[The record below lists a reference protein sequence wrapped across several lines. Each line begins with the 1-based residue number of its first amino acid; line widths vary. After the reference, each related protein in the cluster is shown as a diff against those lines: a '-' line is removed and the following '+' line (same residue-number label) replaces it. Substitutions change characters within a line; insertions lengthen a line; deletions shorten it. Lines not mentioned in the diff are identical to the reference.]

1 MKLPAHWPAWL
12 TFERMAKLPA
22 KIAGQFPRLPED
34 IRFPV
39 PERVRRA
46 MPVFVRTTTFKL
58 ALLYSLMIAAFS
70 GALLA
75 YLYYS
80 TVYYIRVESERRIT
94 VEFEQLANAYYT
106 GGIERLSQSVFERMT
121 LSGSP
126 FYYYLEY
133 TSGRKIAGHFPRLP
147 DDPPESCMKT
157 VYFDFELPQSDG
169 SKTLRPA
176 AGLIV
181 RLRDNGGALM
191 VAFDTAQ
198 QTVIVDRIQSAI
210 LVAAPVA
217 LILSLF
223 GGVLITR
230 GAARRA
236 EELAK
241 TAEAVIGGELS
252 RRVPVRG
259 TGDEFDR
266 LAQRINAMLDQI
278 GKLVE
283 ASQNTGNAI
292 AHDLRS
298 PLTRLRN
305 RLEIALAKPM
315 TDETASTTLGETVE
329 EVDRVLDTF
338 NAILRL
344 ARLDAGTEGL
354 RVRMDLSEV
363 AEELAELF
371 DPACEEGGLSFR
383 SQITRN
389 QLVLGD
395 RELIGQAISNLIDNA
410 VKYTPQGGAICL
422 SVTRGPEAM
431 IDLTVLDTGPGI
443 PEVERPRVIERF
455 HRLDSARTQP
465 GSGLGLSLVQ
475 SVAELHGG
483 ELVLADGNW
492 PKDCPGLKATLRLPR
507 A

>member
-1 MKLPAHWPAWL
+1 MKLPTHRPAWL
-12 TFERMAKLPA
+12 SFEYLAKLPA
-22 KIAGQFPRLPED
+22 KLAGRLP
-34 IRFPV
+34 RFPDDFQL
-39 PERVRRA
+39 PLPDRVRKS
-46 MPVFVRTTTFKL
+46 MPVFMRTTTFKL
-58 ALLYSLMIAAFS
+58 AMLYSLMIAAFS

-106 GGIERLSQSVFERMT
+106 GGMERLSQSVFERMT

-126 FYYYLEY
+126 FYYYLED

-147 DDPPESCMKT
+147 DDPPESGMKT
-157 VYFDFELPQSDG
+157 VYFDFELPQTDG
-169 SKTLRPA
+169 TTVLRPA
-176 AGLIV
+176 AGRIV
-181 RLRDNGGALM
+181 RLRDNGGSLM

-217 LILSLF
+217 LVLSLL

-305 RLEIALAKPM
+305 RLELALAAPM
-315 TDETASTTLGETVE
+315 TEQDASNTLGETVE

-371 DPACEEGGLSFR
+371 DPACEEAGLTFR
-383 SQITRN
+383 SQIARS

-410 VKYTPQGGAICL
+410 IKYTPQGGAISL

-443 PEVERPRVIERF
+443 PDAERPKVIQRF
-455 HRLDSARTQP
+455 HRMDSARTQP

-483 ELVLADGNW
+483 ELVLADGSG
-492 PKDCPGLKATLRLPR
+492 PKDRPGLRATLRLPR

>member
-1 MKLPAHWPAWL
+1 
-12 TFERMAKLPA
+12 
-22 KIAGQFPRLPED
+22 
-34 IRFPV
+34 
-39 PERVRRA
+39 
-46 MPVFVRTTTFKL
+46 
-58 ALLYSLMIAAFS
+58 
-70 GALLA
+70 
-75 YLYYS
+75 
-80 TVYYIRVESERRIT
+80 
-94 VEFEQLANAYYT
+94 
-106 GGIERLSQSVFERMT
+106 
-121 LSGSP
+121 
-126 FYYYLEY
+126 
-133 TSGRKIAGHFPRLP
+133 
-147 DDPPESCMKT
+147 DPPDAGMKT
-157 VYFDFELPQSDG
+157 VYFNFELPQPDG

-176 AGLIV
+176 AGRIV

-217 LILSLF
+217 LILSLL
-223 GGVLITR
+223 GGALITR

-305 RLEIALAKPM
+305 RLETALSKPM
-315 TDETASTTLGETVE
+315 TQEVASSTLVETVE
-329 EVDRVLDTF
+329 EVDRVLGTF

-354 RVRMDLSEV
+354 RVRMDLSDV

-371 DPACEEGGLSFR
+371 GPACEESGLALR
-383 SQITRN
+383 SQIARN
-389 QLVLGD
+389 QQVLGD

-410 VKYTPQGGAICL
+410 IKYTPSGGSISL
-422 SVTRGPEAM
+422 SVMRGPEAM
-431 IDLTVLDTGPGI
+431 IDLTVTDTGPGI
-443 PEVERPRVIERF
+443 PELERPKVIERF
-455 HRLDSARTQP
+455 HRMDSARTQP
-465 GSGLGLSLVQ
+465 GSGLGLALVQ
-475 SVAELHGG
+475 SVADLHGG
-483 ELVLADGNW
+483 ALLLDDANG
-492 PKDCPGLKATLRLPR
+492 PKNRPGLKATLRLPR

>member
-1 MKLPAHWPAWL
+1 MKLPTQWPAWL
-12 TFERMAKLPA
+12 KRAHVLKSPA
-22 KIAGQFPRLPED
+22 IVAAYLRRLPEEL
-34 IRFPV
+34 RLPL
-39 PERVRRA
+39 PEGVRKA
-46 MPVFVRTTTFKL
+46 VPVFVRTTTFKL
-58 ALLYSLMIAAFS
+58 AILYSTMIAAFS

-94 VEFEQLANAYYT
+94 VEFEQLANAYYQ
-106 GGIERLSQSVFERMT
+106 GGMQRLSQSVFERMT

-126 FYYYLEY
+126 FYYYLED

-147 DDPPESCMKT
+147 DDPPDAGMKT
-157 VYFDFELPQSDG
+157 VYFNFELPQPDG

-176 AGLIV
+176 AGRIV

-217 LILSLF
+217 LILSLL
-223 GGVLITR
+223 GGALITR

-305 RLEIALAKPM
+305 RLETALSKPM
-315 TDETASTTLGETVE
+315 TQEVASSTLVETVE
-329 EVDRVLDTF
+329 EVDRVLGTF

-354 RVRMDLSEV
+354 RVRMDLSDV

-371 DPACEEGGLSFR
+371 GPACEESGLALR
-383 SQITRN
+383 SQIARN
-389 QLVLGD
+389 QQVLGD

-410 VKYTPQGGAICL
+410 IKYTPSGGSISL
-422 SVTRGPEAM
+422 SVMRGPEAM
-431 IDLTVLDTGPGI
+431 IDLTVTDTGPGI
-443 PEVERPRVIERF
+443 PELERPKVIERF
-455 HRLDSARTQP
+455 HRMDSARTQP
-465 GSGLGLSLVQ
+465 GSGLGLALVQ
-475 SVAELHGG
+475 SVADLHGG
-483 ELVLADGNW
+483 ALLLDDANG
-492 PKDCPGLKATLRLPR
+492 PKDRPGLKATLRLPR

>member
-1 MKLPAHWPAWL
+1 MKLPAHWPTWL
-12 TFERMAKLPA
+12 SIANLSKLPA
-22 KIAGQFPRLPED
+22 KIAGRLPALPSFD
-34 IRFPV
+34 RLPI
-39 PERVRRA
+39 PESVRKA
-46 MPVFVRTTTFKL
+46 TPVFVRTTTFKL

-70 GALLA
+70 GALLT

-80 TVYYIRVESERRIT
+80 TVYYIRIESERRIT
-94 VEFEQLANAYYT
+94 VEFEQLGIAYYQ
-106 GGIERLSQSVFERMT
+106 GGMERLSQSVFERMT

-126 FYYYLEY
+126 FYYYLED

-147 DDPPESCMKT
+147 DEPPEVGMKT
-157 VYFDFELPQSDG
+157 VYFEFELPQADG
-169 SKTLRPA
+169 SKVLRPA
-176 AGLIV
+176 AGRIA

-198 QTVIVDRIQSAI
+198 QTVIVDRIQNAI

-217 LILSLF
+217 LILSLL

-305 RLEIALAKPM
+305 KL
-315 TDETASTTLGETVE
+315 ETALTQPMSQETANNTLGETVE

-371 DPACEEGGLSFR
+371 EPACEEAGLSFK
-383 SQITRN
+383 SQIARN
-389 QLVLGD
+389 MLVLGD

-410 VKYTPQGGAICL
+410 IKYTPPGGAIIL
-422 SVTRGPEAM
+422 TVTRGPDAT
-431 IDLTVLDTGPGI
+431 IDLSVLDSGPGI
-443 PEVERPRVIERF
+443 PEAERPKVIQRF

-465 GSGLGLSLVQ
+465 GSGLGLALVH

-483 ELVLADGNW
+483 ELVLTDGDG
-492 PKDCPGLKATLRLPR
+492 PEKSPGLKATLRLPR